1 MQAAERLDAEGWRTS
16 VVDARFMKPLDGELI
31 ARMAGEHEA
40 FFTIEEGAIGGFG
53 SHVAHFLTNAGHL
66 DNGLKFRSMVLPDSY
81 IDHDTPAKMYDEAG
95 LNAEQ
100 IFARVCELMGKGA
113 AQPTLPKRA

>member
-1 MQAAERLDAEGWRTS
+1 
-16 VVDARFMKPLDGELI
+16 MKPLDGELI

-66 DNGLKFRSMVLPDSY
+66 DNGLKFVPW
-81 IDHDTPAKMYDEAG
+81 
-95 LNAEQ
+95 
-100 IFARVCELMGKGA
+100 CC
-113 AQPTLPKRA
+113 PTAILTMTHRPKCMTRPG